1 MASPFCFPTVFVP
14 TSETVQ
20 KSVSDWST
28 FEKTAKTMKD
38 SGYFMV
44 SGFDDTFRVFSNNVS
59 SPWVVDGKVV
69 IDDNIMNWVSQTKTF
84 TDNGYNNKYIAIVTD
99 TEYRR
104 SFSYNAGA
112 M

>member
-1 MASPFCFPTVFVP
+1 
-14 TSETVQ
+14 
-20 KSVSDWST
+20 
-28 FEKTAKTMKD
+28 MKD

-84 TDNGYNNKYIAIVTD
+84 TDNG
-99 TEYRR
+99 
-104 SFSYNAGA
+104 
-112 M
+112 